1 MSGAAAIAAAKNRR
15 GRLEANQKQ
24 LPPPISCGKN
34 NSCPPQQSKG
44 NQANKSVP
52 VANKNTAQS
61 TNDLFDS
68 TTLQILGPLPPAQIL
83 RLHEQRLNKLDER
96 CSALCCGAQAQ
107 ITNEIEPEGEDISAE
122 FFGRIDMLENKLTML
137 EEVIMNLQNKL
148 TIAQNFA
155 METSMLAKEQQKN
168 IDNVLAQVQA
178 QVLKQVHEQVLEQV
192 QSHLEAH
199 TQITDTSTI
208 DITTTTP
215 TTPTETT
222 EANPAENISIVVIE
236 Q

>member
-15 GRLEANQKQ
+15 GRIEANQKQ

-34 NSCPPQQSKG
+34 NSCPPQQNKG

-52 VANKNTAQS
+52 VPNKSTAQS
-61 TNDLFDS
+61 TNELFDS
-68 TTLQILGPLPPAQIL
+68 NTLQILGPLPPAQIL

-96 CSALCCGAQAQ
+96 CSALGCGAQAQ
-107 ITNEIEPEGEDISAE
+107 TMSQNEPEGEDISAE

-155 METSMLAKEQQKN
+155 MEMSMLSKEQQKKL
-168 IDNVLAQVQA
+168 DNVLAQVQA
-178 QVLKQVHEQVLEQV
+178 QVQT
-192 QSHLEAH
+192 HLEAH
-199 TQITDTSTI
+199 VQITDTSTI
-208 DITTTTP
+208 DITSTTP
-215 TTPTETT
+215 TTPTEIT
-222 EANPAENISIVVIE
+222 EANQAENISIIINE